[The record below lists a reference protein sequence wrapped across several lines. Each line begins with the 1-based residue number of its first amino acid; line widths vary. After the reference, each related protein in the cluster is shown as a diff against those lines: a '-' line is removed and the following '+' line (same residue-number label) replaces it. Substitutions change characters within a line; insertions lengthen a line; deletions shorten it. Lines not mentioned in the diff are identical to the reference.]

1 MSEDNIGGEEGI
13 IEERRKK
20 LEGTTDDPTGEFK
33 YKTTITTID
42 PAISA
47 TEPIKKEIEALT

>member
-20 LEGTTDDPTGEFK
+20 LDTLRLSNKAYINDF
-33 YKTTITTID
+33 YKEHY
-42 PAISA
+42 A
-47 TEPIKKEIEALT
+47 KKLIIRLFIQH